1 MPTRTIC
8 IVFSCPALKR
18 LEADRRRPNPW
29 DGEQTT
35 DDKKAR
41 GPARPP
47 SVLSPPSSDHIW
59 EQSQK
64 PCPLDRLGELS
75 LLLGRHRCDP
85 ARHNL
90 AALGDVALQ

>member
-8 IVFSCPALKR
+8 IVFSCPAWKR

-35 DDKKAR
+35 KKPR
-41 GPARPP
+41 GPARP
-47 SVLSPPSSDHIW
+47 SSALSPPSSDHIW

-64 PCPLDRLGELS
+64 PCPLDRLGEFS
-75 LLLGRHRCDP
+75 LLLGRDRGDS

-90 AALGDVALQ
+90 AALGDVALQQP